1 MADSIIKIA
10 ADFSQFVQGA
20 KTAEKA
26 IRGIDAELKAMGVT
40 YEKLEKMAA
49 QGGVAGRAAKHV
61 LGRFEPQLQTAAASA
76 VGLNLQDKSNWGH
89 KEISSYNSQL
99 ESARELLRLYGLESA
114 SAVPKI
120 AAVSAGILGIGLAAA
135 AAAKSLQIAKNLTLE
150 LFKDAESYES
160 QLRRTSTA
168 AQAQQNGL
176 GRSDYERAA
185 REFSTYANVTR
196 VEALKVAEALTF
208 VGNVGQ
214 THGKKIRD
222 GVKIGAD
229 AYKENLTAV
238 QKMVVDYTAFT
249 GRDSRDPAE
258 LVKSANNLRIA
269 FSDFGNFENLA
280 SNFAMFTE
288 EQEKSIKKTKE
299 LKGEGAALV
308 EAFSYLP
315 ENLKGFAQAAQT
327 PFQQAFDGMKSS
339 IRTAWDEL
347 VDSIGWDVLSKGFA
361 ESFGKIGE
369 TVSDFLRGAK
379 EWVAPF
385 ARSIAESMNG
395 VVDFLVDTFNSA
407 REFFGGIFDGIADSS
422 ALAGF
427 IDLLSGA
434 WDLVVSL
441 GGAIMDLVAMAV
453 EATVGITDWVI
464 EFFALDEII
473 GAVFSSTGNLIR
485 IVANLVEMAVNGWR
499 LIIQW
504 VQELWQQLSDSSAW
518 NTLSSHISSAFKWFS
533 DFYQKVRGFITS
545 IIDGIRNM
553 FGAAASATAQL
564 NETARQTLGQPSN
577 NQQQQP
583 KLPTTITPPRVDLT
597 TWRPSGGGGRR
608 GGGGGGGRSSRAS
621 ELEREAKA
629 AEQYLQKLQEEI
641 DQVNKLNRLQR
652 LEYDIAHGKI
662 KLNDQ
667 QLAQARQMAS
677 ALVERARLQKEE
689 QRAAELQ
696 VMQEEKILALK
707 IRQNE
712 FDSKIANY
720 FRSDYASSFADQLL
734 KYQQDLE
741 RTLSK
746 LNQSEAKELRQATI
760 NNATPEQLEDIR
772 RYYAERRRIESQYI
786 TDAEAAFRAFW
797 AENERLSSS
806 WEVGFGKAV
815 KNIADQYTEMAS
827 DMQRATEGW
836 ASQMAD
842 ALADFVRTGKLDF
855 KSLADSILND
865 IARIA
870 SKQFVSALFG
880 GFSSGWGAIGSGGAS
895 RGGGGG
901 SGFWGSITSA
911 IGGFFRG
918 IFGFSGGGYT
928 GPGGKYQPAGL
939 VHAGEFVIN
948 AESTRKLGLDF
959 LNKLNGYA
967 DGGYVAPMPAIV
979 NRGGEYSEHGPDVEV
994 NIYNQTDSQ
1003 VTTRKNPYDGTLE
1016 VFIRQAVDAVA
1027 GDIRNGGAVAG
1038 AMQSTYALNRG
1049 AGVSRGGY

>member
-20 KTAEKA
+20 KSAEKA

-49 QGGVAGRAAKHV
+49 QGGVAGRAAEHV
-61 LGRFEPQLQTAAASA
+61 LGKFEPQLQTAAASA
-76 VGLNLQDKSNWGH
+76 VGLNLQDKSNWGS
-89 KEISSYNSQL
+89 KELSSYNSQL

-120 AAVSAGILGIGLAAA
+120 AAVSAGILGIGVAAA
-135 AAAKSLQIAKNLTLE
+135 AAAKSLQLAKNLTLD
-150 LFKDAESYES
+150 LFKDAESYEG
-160 QLRRTSTA
+160 QLRRTTVA

-185 REFSTYANVTR
+185 REFSSYANVTR
-196 VEALKVAEALTF
+196 VEALKVAEALTL
-208 VGNVGQ
+208 VGNIGQ

-238 QKMVVDYTAFT
+238 QKMVVDYTALS
-249 GRDSRDPAE
+249 GRDSSDPAE

-299 LKGEGAALV
+299 LKGEGAALA

-327 PFQQAFDGMKSS
+327 PFQQAFDNMKSS
-339 IRTAWDEL
+339 IRTAWDEI
-347 VDSIGWDVLSKGFA
+347 VDSIGWADLSQGFA

-369 TVSDFLRGAK
+369 TVADFLRSAK

-385 ARSIAESMNG
+385 ARSIAEGMNG
-395 VVDFLVDTFNSA
+395 TVDFLVDTFNSA
-407 REFFGGIFDGIADSS
+407 REFFGGIFDEIANSS

-427 IDLLSGA
+427 IDLLQGA
-434 WDLVVSL
+434 WDLVVAL
-441 GGAIMDLVAMAV
+441 GGALADAFSVSIGVT
-453 EATVGITDWVI
+453 EWVS
-464 EFFALDEII
+464 EFLALDEII
-473 GAVFSSTGNLIR
+473 GAVFSSVGNLIS
-485 IVANLVEMAVNGWR
+485 IVANLVEMAVNGWH

-518 NTLSSHISSAFKWFS
+518 NTLSSHITSAFKWFS

-545 IIDGIRNM
+545 ITDGIRNM

-583 KLPTTITPPRVDLT
+583 KLPTTIAVPRVDLT
-597 TWRPSGGGGRR
+597 TWTPQQPQQPPRRR
-608 GGGGGGGRSSRAS
+608 GGGAGRSSRSS

-641 DQVNKLNRLQR
+641 DQVNKLNKLQR

-667 QLAQARQMAS
+667 QLAQARQMA
-677 ALVERARLQKEE
+677 AELVERARLQKEGE
-689 QRAAELQ
+689 RAAELQ
-696 VMQEEKILALK
+696 VIQEEKIFALK

-741 RTLSK
+741 RTLSR
-746 LNQSEAKELRQATI
+746 LNQSEAKELRQAKI

-772 RYYAERRRIESQYI
+772 RYYAERRQIESQYI

-797 AENERLSSS
+797 AKNESLSSN
-806 WEVGFGKAV
+806 WGVGFGKAV

-827 DMQRATEGW
+827 DMQHATESW
-836 ASQMAD
+836 AGQMSD

-880 GFSSGWGAIGSGGAS
+880 GFSSGWGAVGS
-895 RGGGGG
+895 GGGGG
-901 SGFWGSITSA
+901 SSSGGFWGSITSA

-959 LNKLNGYA
+959 LNRLNGYA

-979 NRGGEYSEHGPDVEV
+979 NRGGEHSEHGPDVEV

-1003 VTTRKNPYDGTLE
+1003 VTARKNPYDGTLE
-1016 VFIRQAVDAVA
+1016 VFVRQAVDAVA
-1027 GDIRNGGAVAG
+1027 GDIRNGGTVAN

>member
-20 KTAEKA
+20 KSAEKA

-61 LGRFEPQLQTAAASA
+61 LGKFEPQLQTAAASA

-99 ESARELLRLYGLESA
+99 ESARELLRLYGLESV
-114 SAVPKI
+114 SAAPKI

-135 AAAKSLQIAKNLTLE
+135 AAAKSLQTAKNLTLE

-214 THGKKIRD
+214 TYGKKIRE

-269 FSDFGNFENLA
+269 FSNFGNFENLA

-299 LKGEGAALV
+299 LKGEGAALA

-339 IRTAWDEL
+339 IRTAWDEI
-347 VDSIGWDVLSKGFA
+347 VDSIGWDDLSQGFA

-369 TVSDFLRGAK
+369 TVADFLRGAK

-395 VVDFLVDTFNSA
+395 TVDFLVDAFNSA
-407 REFFGGIFDGIADSS
+407 REFFGGIFDEIANSS

-427 IDLLSGA
+427 IDLLQGA
-434 WDLVVSL
+434 WDLVVAL
-441 GGAIMDLVAMAV
+441 GGALADAFSVTIGVN
-453 EATVGITDWVI
+453 EWVS

-473 GAVFSSTGNLIR
+473 GAVFSSVGSLIG

-518 NTLSSHISSAFKWFS
+518 NTLSSHITSAFKWFS

-545 IIDGIRNM
+545 ITDGIRGM
-553 FGAAASATAQL
+553 FGAAASAASQA
-564 NETARQTLGQPSN
+564 NEAARQALGQAQGNS
-577 NQQQQP
+577 QQQQP
-583 KLPTTITPPRVDLT
+583 KLPTSITPPRVDLT
-597 TWRPSGGGGRR
+597 TWKPSGGGGGGGRR
-608 GGGGGGGRSSRAS
+608 GGGGGGGRSSRSS

-641 DQVNKLNRLQR
+641 DQINKLNKLQR

-667 QLAQARQMAS
+667 QLAQARQMA
-677 ALVERARLQKEE
+677 AELVERARLQKEGE
-689 QRAAELQ
+689 RAAELQ

-746 LNQSEAKELRQATI
+746 LNHSESKELRQAKI
-760 NNATPEQLEDIR
+760 NNATPEQIEDIR

-786 TDAEAAFRAFW
+786 NDAEAAFRAFW

-806 WEVGFGKAV
+806 WGVGFGKAV

-827 DMQRATEGW
+827 DMQNATENW
-836 ASQMAD
+836 AGQMAD

-880 GFSSGWGAIGSGGAS
+880 SFSSGWGAVGSG
-895 RGGGGG
+895 GGGGG
-901 SGFWGSITSA
+901 SSSGGFWGSITSA

-959 LNKLNGYA
+959 LNRLNGYA

-1027 GDIRNGGAVAG
+1027 GDIRNGGTVAG